1 MSSTNQE
8 RSVLQSV
15 HNGLRII
22 KLFTKEKTTWGIRE
36 AARELNLPKSSVN
49 RAFQV
54 LLQEGYLQE
63 YGTKYRLGLSLLY
76 LTGIIKSH
84 MEIKRESAE
93 PLQSLVNKFDE
104 SVLVANLEG
113 SKVIYLLKYEKEPY
127 LELHGD
133 IGSHNPVHCS
143 SSGKV
148 LLAHKP
154 MAMVEK
160 IIKEGLQKMGPN
172 SITDPSVLLSRL
184 KKIKQEAYCID
195 IDEMH
200 DNVISIAAP
209 VKDYMG
215 KVIAAVSLIG
225 PKQRIKS
232 KNVSIIS
239 EEVIKTAKEISN
251 RLGYIEALNEE

>member
-1 MSSTNQE
+1 MSSTKQE

-36 AARELNLPKSSVN
+36 AARELNLPKSTVN

-54 LLQEGYLQE
+54 LLQEGYLE
-63 YGTKYRLGLSLLY
+63 EHGTKYRLGLSLLY

-93 PLQSLVNKFDE
+93 PLQSLVNTFNE
-104 SVLVANLEG
+104 SVMVSHLEG
-113 SKVIYLLKYEKEPY
+113 SKVIYLLKYEKEAY
-127 LELHGD
+127 FDLHGD
-133 IGSHNPVHCS
+133 IGTNNPVHCS

-148 LLAHKP
+148 LLAYK
-154 MAMVEK
+154 EK
-160 IIKEGLQKMGPN
+160 TKVKEILNGGMSKMGPN
-172 SITDPSVLLSRL
+172 SVTEPNILLSQL
-184 KKIKQEAYCID
+184 EEIKQKEYCIC

-215 KVIAAVSLIG
+215 RVIAAVSLIG
-225 PKQRIKS
+225 PKHRIKK
-232 KNVSIIS
+232 KNVSLIIK
-239 EEVIKTAKEISN
+239 EVVKTAREISY
-251 RLGYIEALNEE
+251 RLGYIEGLHQG